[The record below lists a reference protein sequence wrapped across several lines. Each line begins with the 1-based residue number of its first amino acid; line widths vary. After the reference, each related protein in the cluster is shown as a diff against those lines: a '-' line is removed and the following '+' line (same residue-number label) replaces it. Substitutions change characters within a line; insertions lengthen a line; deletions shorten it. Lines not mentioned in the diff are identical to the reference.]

1 MVVKCYMR
9 YIMEFTMNTKSPA
22 FNNILI
28 LTLNRH
34 EITISSN
41 LHDTS
46 TSFNQFNN
54 EAFKNYVIIS
64 YLG

>member
-1 MVVKCYMR
+1 
-9 YIMEFTMNTKSPA
+9 MNTKSPA